1 MHWRALSIAVLVA
14 ALAGMEPALAGA
26 QDWAQKMFDH
36 QDYDFGSVARGAEAQ
51 HRFPIKNLYK
61 EDVHISAVYSSCGCT
76 SPHITQDLL
85 RSGETAYVVADFNT
99 RSFQGPHSATITVLF
114 DGQFSGEVRLQ
125 VKGNIRK
132 DVVFIPGKVDLGTVD
147 AGNPVERKINVAYAG
162 RSDWQIVDV
171 RSANPNF
178 EVELAPKDR
187 SAGRVDYELLF
198 RLKPTAT
205 AGYINDRLTIVTNDA
220 TNRLIPLAVE
230 GNVVASVTVS
240 PSSLQM
246 GTVKPGGKVT
256 KQLIVKGKGDFHVL
270 RVECDDPAFTFQVN
284 QQAKKLHLI
293 PVTYTAGDKPGKF
306 VKKMRIFTDATRAAL
321 PEVVAHV
328 VVQGDAAPAETPAA
342 DKSDSERL
350 NSDKPKTEKPATEK
364 SAAVK
369 PAEKP
374 EAKGAAEPRKP
385 AVTPAPEI
393 EKKGGVDFLPP
404 TKTPAPEAP
413 ADAPQPD
420 SKPERDRL
428 DVKEPAARRTGPW
441 RISALD

>member
-1 MHWRALSIAVLVA
+1 VHWRALSFAVLVVA
-14 ALAGMEPALAGA
+14 ACVEPALAGA

-61 EDVHISAVYSSCGCT
+61 EDVHISTVYSSCGCT
-76 SPHITQDLL
+76 SPRITKDLL
-85 RSGETAYVVADFNT
+85 KSGETAYVIADFNT

-114 DGQFSGEVRLQ
+114 DGQFPAEVRLQ

-132 DVVFIPGKVDLGTVD
+132 DVVFIPGKIDLGTID

-178 EVELAPKDR
+178 EVELTPKDR

-220 TNRLIPLAVE
+220 ANRLIPLAVE
-230 GNVVASVTVS
+230 GNVIASITVS

-246 GTVKPGGKVT
+246 GVVKLGGKAT
-256 KQLIVKGKGDFHVL
+256 KQLIVKGKGDFRVL
-270 RVECDDPAFTFQVN
+270 RVECDDPAFKFQVSD
-284 QQAKKLHLI
+284 QAKKLHLI
-293 PVTYTAGDKPGKF
+293 PVTYVAGDAPGKF
-306 VKKMRIFTDATRAAL
+306 VKKLRIFTDATSTAL

-328 VVQGDAAPAETPAA
+328 VVQGERAAE
-342 DKSDSERL
+342 
-350 NSDKPKTEKPATEK
+350 EKPAGKDASEPSKPAAASEPSEKK
-364 SAAVK
+364 SAPTDQPPAAK
-369 PAEKP
+369 PAPLK
-374 EAKGAAEPRKP
+374 
-385 AVTPAPEI
+385 
-393 EKKGGVDFLPP
+393 
-404 TKTPAPEAP
+404 AP
-413 ADAPQPD
+413 ADAEKPD
-420 SKPERDRL
+420 TAPAEGLPETKD
-428 DVKEPAARRTGPW
+428 PSARRTGPW
-441 RISALD
+441 RISVR